1 MNKSQVEKV
10 MNALGRCESYGYC
23 EDKQCPYYECTGC
36 LDLLRKDALSL
47 LKTQDTTM
55 LQGFLTDIP
64 SSESIL
70 NSVNCHAIS
79 LEHASQIIAICACA
93 CDLISPSGFI
103 SWLKERIAQDAIL
116 KGCVEND
123 EIRNH

>member
-1 MNKSQVEKV
+1 MDDLREKV

-70 NSVNCHAIS
+70 NSVNCHAVS
-79 LEHASQIIAICACA
+79 LKDASQIIAICACV

-103 SWLKERIAQDAIL
+103 SWLKQRIAQDAIL
-116 KGCVEND
+116 KGCAEK
-123 EIRNH
+123 

>member
-1 MNKSQVEKV
+1 MDDLREKV
-10 MNALGRCESYGYC
+10 MNALERCESYGYC

-79 LEHASQIIAICACA
+79 LEDASKIIAICAYV

>member
-116 KGCVEND
+116 KGVLGND
-123 EIRNH
+123 KSRNH

>member
-1 MNKSQVEKV
+1 MNDLEKV
-10 MNALGRCESYGYC
+10 MNALRRCESYGYC

-36 LDLLRKDALSL
+36 LDLLRKDTLSL

-79 LEHASQIIAICACA
+79 LEDASKIIAICAYV

-116 KGCVEND
+116 KGVLGND
-123 EIRNH
+123 KSRNH

>member
-1 MNKSQVEKV
+1 MNDLEKV

-79 LEHASQIIAICACA
+79 LEDASKIIAICAYV

>member
-1 MNKSQVEKV
+1 MNDLEKV

-55 LQGFLTDIP
+55 LQGFLTDTP

-79 LEHASQIIAICACA
+79 LEDASKIIAICAYV

>member
-1 MNKSQVEKV
+1 
-10 MNALGRCESYGYC
+10 
-23 EDKQCPYYECTGC
+23 
-36 LDLLRKDALSL
+36 
-47 LKTQDTTM
+47 M
-55 LQGFLTDIP
+55 LQDFLTDIP

-103 SWLKERIAQDAIL
+103 GWLKDRIAQDAIL
-116 KGCVEND
+116 KGVLEND
-123 EIRNH
+123 KSRNH

>member
-1 MNKSQVEKV
+1 MDDLREKV

-79 LEHASQIIAICACA
+79 LEDASKIIAICAYV

>member
-1 MNKSQVEKV
+1 MNDLEKV

-103 SWLKERIAQDAIL
+103 GWLKDRIAQDAIL
-116 KGCVEND
+116 KGVLGND
-123 EIRNH
+123 KSRNH